1 MDVIL
6 AQLSPRELEAH
17 CRDAMKT
24 QLMVMQRALND
35 AVDAAN
41 RAGEVQLASQKLSIT
56 LFEDGS
62 DLSSALLVSTW
73 LRDELAQS
81 LERVMTRAL
90 AKSGKE
96 VCAAPVKRP
105 SSPRATSAIPQSRDP
120 TAQKKC
126 KSNAPTAEEASVKK
140 RKSPLSTTIERAPKS
155 SAKAP
160 EVVKKPPLS
169 PRHWKLMLVQHFNIA
184 HKNLDPNIIIDQIEA
199 LDTLSAVAG
208 MAISI
213 MQHGDPQMKRHWVQ
227 KFRDNIADAQ
237 EQFPDS
243 TGAFSGH
250 INALSKII
258 SSFPLTIREGQ
269 QLRTRLRTALK
280 EADKTVRDLTAL
292 LLDRVTHFKD
302 NKKLPKRK
310 QKLQAWLEKMDQDPQ
325 QMSSKRHPLAS
336 DANAKASKSLEKKQV
351 TPGRTNGKSIPPRPK
366 TSEETPPHLPQKH
379 EKRLR
384 PSNTIISAE
393 QPSPSS
399 SDTEP
404 TQSVLCIKV
413 EVSE

>member
-35 AVDAAN
+35 AVNAAN
-41 RAGEVQLASQKLSIT
+41 RAGEVQLVSQKLSIT
-56 LFEDGS
+56 LFEDGT

-96 VCAAPVKRP
+96 VRAAPVKRP

-120 TAQKKC
+120 TAQKKR
-126 KSNAPTAEEASVKK
+126 KSNARTAEEASVKK

-155 SAKAP
+155 SAKSP
-160 EVVKKPPLS
+160 EVVKKPKSAAALAKALEACANLTEELAKKKKVTDRV
-169 PRHWKLMLVQHFNIA
+169 PRLKMLVQHFNIA

-199 LDTLSAVAG
+199 LDTLSVVAG

-213 MQHGDPQMKRHWVQ
+213 MQHGDPQMKCHWVQ
-227 KFRDNIADAQ
+227 KFRDNIADVQ

-243 TGAFSGH
+243 AGAFSGH
-250 INALSKII
+250 INTLSKII

-269 QLRTRLRTALK
+269 
-280 EADKTVRDLTAL
+280 
-292 LLDRVTHFKD
+292 
-302 NKKLPKRK
+302 
-310 QKLQAWLEKMDQDPQ
+310 
-325 QMSSKRHPLAS
+325 
-336 DANAKASKSLEKKQV
+336 
-351 TPGRTNGKSIPPRPK
+351 
-366 TSEETPPHLPQKH
+366 
-379 EKRLR
+379 
-384 PSNTIISAE
+384 
-393 QPSPSS
+393 
-399 SDTEP
+399 
-404 TQSVLCIKV
+404 
-413 EVSE
+413 

>member
-120 TAQKKC
+120 TAQKKR

-140 RKSPLSTTIERAPKS
+140 PAAL
-155 SAKAP
+155 AKAL
-160 EVVKKPPLS
+160 EACTNLTEELAKKKKVTDRVPGL
-169 PRHWKLMLVQHFNIA
+169 KMLVQHFNIA

-269 QLRTRLRTALK
+269 
-280 EADKTVRDLTAL
+280 
-292 LLDRVTHFKD
+292 
-302 NKKLPKRK
+302 
-310 QKLQAWLEKMDQDPQ
+310 
-325 QMSSKRHPLAS
+325 
-336 DANAKASKSLEKKQV
+336 
-351 TPGRTNGKSIPPRPK
+351 
-366 TSEETPPHLPQKH
+366 
-379 EKRLR
+379 
-384 PSNTIISAE
+384 
-393 QPSPSS
+393 
-399 SDTEP
+399 
-404 TQSVLCIKV
+404 
-413 EVSE
+413 

>member
-120 TAQKKC
+120 TAQKKR

-169 PRHWKLMLVQHFNIA
+169 PRHWKL
-184 HKNLDPNIIIDQIEA
+184 IEA

-269 QLRTRLRTALK
+269 
-280 EADKTVRDLTAL
+280 
-292 LLDRVTHFKD
+292 
-302 NKKLPKRK
+302 
-310 QKLQAWLEKMDQDPQ
+310 
-325 QMSSKRHPLAS
+325 
-336 DANAKASKSLEKKQV
+336 
-351 TPGRTNGKSIPPRPK
+351 
-366 TSEETPPHLPQKH
+366 
-379 EKRLR
+379 
-384 PSNTIISAE
+384 
-393 QPSPSS
+393 
-399 SDTEP
+399 
-404 TQSVLCIKV
+404 
-413 EVSE
+413 

>member
-120 TAQKKC
+120 TAQKKR

-140 RKSPLSTTIERAPKS
+140 QAAAL
-155 SAKAP
+155 AKAL
-160 EVVKKPPLS
+160 EACTNLTEELAKKKKVTDRVPGL
-169 PRHWKLMLVQHFNIA
+169 KMLVQHFNIA

-269 QLRTRLRTALK
+269 
-280 EADKTVRDLTAL
+280 
-292 LLDRVTHFKD
+292 
-302 NKKLPKRK
+302 
-310 QKLQAWLEKMDQDPQ
+310 
-325 QMSSKRHPLAS
+325 
-336 DANAKASKSLEKKQV
+336 
-351 TPGRTNGKSIPPRPK
+351 
-366 TSEETPPHLPQKH
+366 
-379 EKRLR
+379 
-384 PSNTIISAE
+384 
-393 QPSPSS
+393 
-399 SDTEP
+399 
-404 TQSVLCIKV
+404 
-413 EVSE
+413 